1 MKKALFLLKALMITS
16 ALPIAAAETTLA
28 ANSQEKQVTTQRI
41 GSINFKKVID
51 ESKYGKQEQANFES
65 LKKQM
70 EAVLEGKEKVL
81 NEMAE
86 KLGNSD
92 YLDSLSEDA
101 EEEFKDKFRTL
112 SQEFAQIQSQYY
124 QSLNQTNMKI
134 LQQLQ
139 DIVAKAAE
147 QVAKEN
153 SYDIILSDESGFY
166 FSKSDVSE
174 KIISVMDE
182 MYNKENPGK

>member
-1 MKKALFLLKALMITS
+1 MKKALFLLAALAITS
-16 ALPIAAAETTLA
+16 SLPTCFAAESTA
-28 ANSQEKQVTTQRI
+28 AQATNQRI

-51 ESKYGKQEQANFES
+51 DSKYGKQEQTNFES

-86 KLGNSD
+86 KLSDSD
-92 YLDSLSEDA
+92 YLDSLSQDA
-101 EEEFKDKFRTL
+101 EEEFKDKFETL
-112 SQEFAQIQSQYY
+112 SQEFRLIQSQYY

-139 DIVAKAAE
+139 DTVAKAAE

-153 SYDIILSDESGFY
+153 GYDIILSDESGFY
-166 FSKSDVSE
+166 FSKSDLSD

-182 MYNKENPGK
+182 MFNKDNSPGTASK